1 VKIIKR
7 DIDSLNVYYMP
18 NKKFKTIDMAF
29 VFTNKFDPKEINERN
44 FLSEI
49 LMESTAKY
57 NNQEKLSLACDNL
70 YGLDKT
76 SNYHAVS
83 NMSIT
88 TFMAR
93 TINDKYVDD
102 SDVFSHS
109 LDLLIEII
117 FNPKLFKG
125 KIPKKAITELKEQTE
140 ELLLSIKQNKNAYT
154 YYQFMNEYTRN
165 NKDTIAI
172 FPEKR
177 YFNEISAETVTNVYN
192 KMINEDD
199 LQIFIAGDFDHEE
212 MDQLIKNK
220 LHFYKSKT
228 PLEYSRVVEFKTEEK
243 INEVIEKESTGQS
256 RVYIGYKL
264 DFPISKQNAAT
275 MALFDEIFGGY
286 EKSKLFSNIRE
297 KMQLSYY
304 VYSRYNEDNN
314 LFFVNLETNKQ
325 NLQKA
330 VEAVNQELKAC
341 KSGDISDSLFNQ
353 AKINLTK
360 RLENAMDSQTKLLL
374 HNIIETLKMQ
384 ESFDLEN
391 KIKTI
396 EDIRKEDL
404 IALIQNISI
413 DTIYIYTNE
422 D

>member
-1 VKIIKR
+1 MKIIKR

-29 VFTNKFDPKEINERN
+29 VFTNEFDPKEINERN
-44 FLSEI
+44 FLTEI

-102 SDVFSHS
+102 TDVFSRS

-117 FNPKLFKG
+117 FKPKLFKG
-125 KIPKKAITELKEQTE
+125 YIPKKAITELKEQTE

-154 YYQFMNEYTRN
+154 YYQFMHEYIRN

-177 YFNEISAETVTNVYN
+177 YFSNISTQSVTDVYN
-192 KMINEDD
+192 KMIAEDD
-199 LQIFIAGDFDHEE
+199 LQIFIAGDFDHDE

-220 LHFYKSKT
+220 LDFYKSQPT
-228 PLEYSRVVEFKTEEK
+228 HEYNRLVQFKSEDK
-243 INEVIEKESTGQS
+243 VNEVIEKESTGQS
-256 RVYIGYKL
+256 RVYLGYKL
-264 DFPISKQNAAT
+264 DFPITKQNSAIMT
-275 MALFDEIFGGY
+275 LFDEIFGGY

-330 VEAVNQELKAC
+330 LEAVNKELEAC
-341 KSGDISDSLFNQ
+341 KSGDISDALFNQ

-360 RLENAMDSQTKLLL
+360 RLEVAMDSQTKLLL

-391 KIKTI
+391 KIQTI
-396 EDIRKEDL
+396 ENIRKEEL
-404 IALIQNISI
+404 ISLIKNISI

-422 D
+422 E

>member
-154 YYQFMNEYTRN
+154 YYQFMHEYIRN

-177 YFNEISAETVTNVYN
+177 YFNEISAATVTNVYN

-341 KSGDISDSLFNQ
+341 KSGDISDALFNQ

>member
-1 VKIIKR
+1 MKIIKR

-102 SDVFSHS
+102 TDVFSHS

-117 FNPKLFKG
+117 FKPKLFKG
-125 KIPKKAITELKEQTE
+125 YIPKKAITELKEQTE

-154 YYQFMNEYTRN
+154 YYQFMHEYIRN

-177 YFNEISAETVTNVYN
+177 YFNDISTETVTNVYN

-212 MDQLIKNK
+212 MDQLIKEK
-220 LHFYKSKT
+220 LHFYKSKK
-228 PLEYSRVVEFKTEEK
+228 PLEYNRVIDFKTEDK

-264 DFPISKQNAAT
+264 NFPVNKQNAAT

-325 NLQKA
+325 NLNKA
-330 VEAVNQELKAC
+330 LEAVNKELDAC
-341 KSGDISDSLFNQ
+341 KSGDISDALFNQ

-396 EDIRKEDL
+396 EEIKKADL

-413 DTIYIYTNE
+413 DTVYIYTNE